1 MDEIKETGIRGFLKW
16 LQVAQ
21 PAVYAKAA
29 PQIAKNIPA
38 AFSDYHAGGWRTA
51 GLSPSQAVDKL
62 NGLGIGPEAIQ
73 LDSLSFD
80 TSSVS
85 APKPVDVSTAAN
97 AGDASTSTT
106 DLIGGIVKGVSS
118 LWMTK
123 QQVDIQNKVVNTQL
137 ARAAAGLP
145 PMNVDLSQY
154 GVPRVSVGLSTGTGT
169 ALGIGAAIVAAIF
182 FLPRLMGG
190 RARR

>member
-1 MDEIKETGIRGFLKW
+1 MEEIKETGIRGFLKW
-16 LQVAQ
+16 LQMTQ

-29 PQIAKNIPA
+29 PEIAKNIPA

-97 AGDASTSTT
+97 EGDASTSTT

-182 FLPRLMGG
+182 FLPKLLGL
-190 RARR
+190 RR